1 MSLTA
6 VVPVGFSA
14 GCCVQFSWL
23 QRPHIVEQN
32 PQGACLL
39 AKSRPTDTMRRSTA
53 EERAVNRGTP
63 RPIPIAHYDFSSRLA
78 PQPIYAAPAPGGPA
92 ARPWSRR
99 AHPTATWS
107 PGVARPPCW
116 PTASAAG
123 RHTDGAQRPHSAPRP
138 IPTMTAGILTNAS
151 PSTIK
156 TLRYRSTPY
165 ARPSPS
171 QFSRPAAVA
180 AATRSL
186 PSAQEVADVLIPD
199 RKLANDN
206 DTNSI
211 LGSPSSWTPMPD
223 DPMQVLIV
231 EVPDGPER
239 AEALRLFQLTAPSSV
254 RVLSVCRVQNLA
266 LWYSFVVKRQTM
278 LMREKSLPN
287 AAVEHYEQRVFHG
300 CPAHLVDRIAQQGF
314 NRSFTGATSGRA
326 LYGKGVYFARDARY
340 SMSTEYSPPDA
351 NGVQNMFLVR
361 AVVCKGVKD
370 ALTPVVRYENQL
382 YDSTVDDVQRP
393 SIYVTYNDAQVYPDI
408 LIKFSQ

>member
-1 MSLTA
+1 MSDVWALGFML
-6 VVPVGFSA
+6 VGGVLSKALEDMGLNTIGIFA
-14 GCCVQFSWL
+14 L
-23 QRPHIVEQN
+23 
-32 PQGACLL
+32 
-39 AKSRPTDTMRRSTA
+39 
-53 EERAVNRGTP
+53 NR
-63 RPIPIAHYDFSSRLA
+63 
-78 PQPIYAAPAPGGPA
+78 
-92 ARPWSRR
+92 
-99 AHPTATWS
+99 
-107 PGVARPPCW
+107 PGVDSLIAETRKSSTELGGLVRAMLNED
-116 PTASAAG
+116 PT
-123 RHTDGAQRPHSAPRP
+123 RR
-138 IPTMTAGILTNAS
+138 
-151 PSTIK
+151 
-156 TLRYRSTPY
+156 
-165 ARPSPS
+165 
-171 QFSRPAAVA
+171 
-180 AATRSL
+180 

-199 RKLANDN
+199 CKLANDN

-231 EVPDGPER
+231 ELPDGPER

-254 RVLSVCRVQNLA
+254 RVHSICRVQNLA

-287 AAVEHYEQRVFHG
+287 AAVEHYEQRLFHG

-340 SMSTEYSPPDA
+340 SMSIEYSPPDA

-361 AVVCKGVKD
+361 AVVGEVCKGVKD
-370 ALTPVVRYENQL
+370 ALTPAVRYENQL

>member
-1 MSLTA
+1 VSVGQEPSDRYDEAVDSRGEGGQPGNTA
-6 VVPVGFSA
+6 SYPHRPLRFLFAAGPPADLRRAGTRRARRTPLEPARTPDGDLEPRRRATPLLACRQRRREAHRRSAAATLGAAPHTNDDSGHPHERLAVDDQDAAVPVD
-14 GCCVQFSWL
+14 
-23 QRPHIVEQN
+23 I
-32 PQGACLL
+32 
-39 AKSRPTDTMRRSTA
+39 
-53 EERAVNRGTP
+53 
-63 RPIPIAHYDFSSRLA
+63 
-78 PQPIYAAPAPGGPA
+78 
-92 ARPWSRR
+92 
-99 AHPTATWS
+99 
-107 PGVARPPCW
+107 
-116 PTASAAG
+116 
-123 RHTDGAQRPHSAPRP
+123 
-138 IPTMTAGILTNAS
+138 
-151 PSTIK
+151 
-156 TLRYRSTPY
+156 Y

-180 AATRSL
+180 AATRSR

-231 EVPDGPER
+231 ELPDGPER

-254 RVLSVCRVQNLA
+254 RVHSICRVQNLA

-287 AAVEHYEQRVFHG
+287 AAVEHYEQRLFHG

-340 SMSTEYSPPDA
+340 SMSIEYSPPDA

-361 AVVCKGVKD
+361 AVVGEVCKGVKD
-370 ALTPVVRYENQL
+370 ALTPAVRYENQL